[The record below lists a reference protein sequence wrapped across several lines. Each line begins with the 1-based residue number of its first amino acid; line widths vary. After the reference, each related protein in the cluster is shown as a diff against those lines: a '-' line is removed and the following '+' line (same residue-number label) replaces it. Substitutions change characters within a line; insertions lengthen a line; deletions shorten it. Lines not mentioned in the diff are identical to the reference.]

1 MEETSWRNLTAEVPL
16 LLAAALISYLS
27 FLVVLY
33 SAELLPT
40 ITNAM
45 NVRKFFYFTST
56 TLSPLLHLRPSFLR
70 ESIFTATGPPSVSG

>member
-45 NVRKFFYFTST
+45 NVFWTGCFFLFVLGQVRMCLYIASWVRRLQCKF
-56 TLSPLLHLRPSFLR
+56 
-70 ESIFTATGPPSVSG
+70 